1 MIAIDDDYPRKV
13 EEARTM
19 RMFGEQDGDAKML
32 TLAAAAFFDLQ
43 MYAASARCRD
53 RAKHYQEMTNEP
65 MPESGCAADSMV
77 REPQRV
83 G

>member
-1 MIAIDDDYPRKV
+1 MLEIDDDYPRRV

-19 RMFGEQDGDAKML
+19 RMFGEQDGDVKML

-53 RAKHYQEMTNEP
+53 RVRHYQEIAQDEP
-65 MPESGCAADSMV
+65 MPASGCAENIVVHDQ
-77 REPQRV
+77 E
-83 G
+83 

>member
-1 MIAIDDDYPRKV
+1 MIAIDDDYTRRV

-19 RMFGEQDGDAKML
+19 RMFGEQDGDAKLL
-32 TLAAAAFFDLQ
+32 TLAAAAFWDLQ

-53 RAKHYQEMTNEP
+53 RARHYEVRDEP
-65 MPESGCAADSMV
+65 MPGSGQAENELVSNA
-77 REPQRV
+77 

>member
-1 MIAIDDDYPRKV
+1 MIAIDDDYTRRV

-19 RMFGEQDGDAKML
+19 RLFGEQDGDVKML

-43 MYAASARCRD
+43 MYAASERCRD
-53 RAKHYQEMTNEP
+53 RARHYEVRDEP

-77 REPQRV
+77 RQQAAA
-83 G
+83 